1 MLTVSYAEPSSV
13 EQLSRCVDGLRLL
26 RDYRNTHPLRYHN
39 PHQKQADF
47 HTSDAP
53 IRLFSGANQS
63 GKTEAGM
70 AEVAAFTIGK
80 REWLPKDHPN
90 YLTPF
95 RPPVKIRIIA
105 TDYPT
110 TVRGVVEPK
119 LLKWFPEMLKDKGF
133 TIHRHQP
140 GAALSELVHPNGS
153 QIQIVTHTQFEKLRS
168 GEGWTGHFVLID
180 EPCPPSAWVSSVRG
194 LIKHRGF
201 AAFTLTPALT
211 SVNTPWIYD
220 EIYLRSRQFNK
231 ESDVEVFEVSMYD
244 NVGYGLASNE
254 DVERFKR
261 SVPEIEWASR
271 VYGKFD
277 HLHGPI
283 FNLEGANAC
292 HYWIEPFEIP
302 PKWTRYIA
310 IDPHHKKETYVSF
323 CAVSDERTKD
333 GGFKKTCYD
342 ELKVYTP
349 ADILAKMIVEKEP
362 SVQARGGTTTVL
374 IDSFYKILQDPTS
387 GGESFLKA
395 LRQNG
400 VNCRIES
407 FEHKRG
413 SVNEGIMA
421 LQKDFAPMGEPKDTN
436 IKFFKKLTGHRWQF
450 ARYLWGDN
458 NKPINKDD
466 DFPSCLRAIMSANPI
481 YRDRK
486 KEKKFDELKL
496 QPLAM

>member
-1 MLTVSYAEPSSV
+1 MPAVSHAQQNPV
-13 EQLSRCVDGLRLL
+13 ERLSQCVDGLRLL
-26 RDYRNTHPLRYHN
+26 QEYRNDHPLRYHN
-39 PHQKQADF
+39 PHQKQSDF
-47 HTSDAP
+47 HTSTAP
-53 IRLFSGANQS
+53 TRLFSGANQS

-70 AEVAAFTIGK
+70 AEVAAFMVGK
-80 REWLPKDHPN
+80 REWLPEDHPR

-105 TDYPT
+105 TDYNV

-140 GAALSELVHPNGS
+140 GAALMEVVHPNGS
-153 QIQIVTHTQFEKLRS
+153 QIQIVTHTQFEKMKS
-168 GEGWTGHFVLID
+168 GEGWTGHLVLID
-180 EPCPPSAWVSSVRG
+180 EPCPQAAWVSSVRG
-194 LIKHRGF
+194 LIKYRGF
-201 AAFTLTPALT
+201 AVLTLTPAIT
-211 SVNTPWIYD
+211 SAYTSWIYD
-220 EIYLRSRQFNK
+220 EIYLRSRKYKK
-231 ESDVEVFEVSMYD
+231 ESDVEFFEVSMYD
-244 NVGYGLASNE
+244 NVGYGLAGNE

-261 SVPEIEWASR
+261 SIPEIEWASR

-283 FNLEGANAC
+283 FNLEAANASY
-292 HYWIEPFEIP
+292 YWIEPFEIP
-302 PKWTRYIA
+302 KKWTRYIA

-333 GGFKKTCYD
+333 GGFKKTFYD
-342 ELKVYTP
+342 ELKVYVP

-362 SVQARGGTTTVL
+362 SVQARDGSTTVL
-374 IDSFYKILQDPTS
+374 IDSFHKILKDPTS

-407 FEHKRG
+407 FEHHQG

-421 LQKDFAPMGEPKDTN
+421 LQKEFVPLGEAKDTN
-436 IKFFKKLTGHRWQF
+436 IRLFKKLTGHRWQF
-450 ARYLWGDN
+450 ARYLWGDK
-458 NKPINKDD
+458 NKPISRDD
-466 DFPSCLRAIMSANPI
+466 DFPSCVRAIISANPI

-486 KEKKFDELKL
+486 KEKRFDELNL